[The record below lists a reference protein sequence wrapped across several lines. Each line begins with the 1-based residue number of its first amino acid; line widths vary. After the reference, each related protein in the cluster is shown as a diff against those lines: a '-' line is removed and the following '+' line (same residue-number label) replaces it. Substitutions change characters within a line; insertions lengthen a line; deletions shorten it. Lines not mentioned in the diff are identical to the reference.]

1 MNKMAKTKPIRAPAE
16 FVSALGAL
24 SEEFSR
30 QTGFPHNN
38 SATMR
43 RMATQIM
50 PNLVVKNSR
59 LEFAILQFKKKKR

>member
-1 MNKMAKTKPIRAPAE
+1 MTKTKPIRAPAE
-16 FVSALGAL
+16 FVSALGVL
-24 SEEFSR
+24 SDEFSR

-59 LEFAILQFKKKKR
+59 LEFALINFKKRK